1 MRMPGVYKNRL
12 HGVGGHSRNNMM
24 DRYGQVSAITIIMT
38 WVVHKP
44 KHDSNRRI
52 VNICKV

>member
-24 DRYGQVSAITIIMT
+24 DRYGQASAITIIMT